1 MKFREIDRNLVVI
14 ATHRKLAS
22 GMLKVRA
29 LYLKHPFF
37 CGLKWSFCEKHNTRT
52 SPKRSH
58 LLDLV
63 HTGNSELDADKETDA
78 AREICKAGI
87 EETG

>member
-1 MKFREIDRNLVVI
+1 MI
-14 ATHRKLAS
+14 S
-22 GMLKVRA
+22 
-29 LYLKHPFF
+29 
-37 CGLKWSFCEKHNTRT
+37 
-52 SPKRSH
+52 